1 MLLHNIFYDW
11 FWAYIERTRV
21 GSFYC
26 NSISIGEKKNN
37 SEKCYISITIY
48 IRSSSFSLHV
58 LLEKIK

>member
-26 NSISIGEKKNN
+26 NSISIGERKKNN
-37 SEKCYISITIY
+37 SEK
-48 IRSSSFSLHV
+48 
-58 LLEKIK
+58 IK